1 MVSSSRFNTFLILF
15 PSSSIT
21 NSDILLNWKNTHFM
35 VGVCVFFFTWFL
47 IASFA
52 SSNLVLSFHS
62 AIEYNNKHRT
72 ITIASASILDSFFL
86 YLTLIRFNPRFYQ
99 IESLYLFMFS
109 WSSFLVFKSVSLSC
123 YFKFRELIRFIIFQ
137 PLFSSHSCVGFTGK
151 FTIRKLLKR
160 FFCDF
165 KLLKN
170 LFIKRLIFLL
180 FHFL

>member
-72 ITIASASILDSFFL
+72 ITIASAFILDSFFRYTSDTVSYTHL
-86 YLTLIRFNPRFYQ
+86 RAHETDSYLVCR
-99 IESLYLFMFS
+99 
-109 WSSFLVFKSVSLSC
+109 
-123 YFKFRELIRFIIFQ
+123 
-137 PLFSSHSCVGFTGK
+137 
-151 FTIRKLLKR
+151 LLLEK
-160 FFCDF
+160 
-165 KLLKN
+165 KKKKN
-170 LFIKRLIFLL
+170 
-180 FHFL
+180 